1 MDIGTVLAIVS
12 GVGPLAKSVGE
23 TVGVEVIKEVT
34 KDGYR
39 AFKDGI
45 SKVFGSRGTKAIARL
60 EEQPESAE
68 AMRSV
73 TEMLGD
79 RGEPSDADERQL
91 ESVFRDLRRLVD
103 GDPVARR
110 AAEAARIRL
119 DVESGGHVS
128 IEGVR
133 GATSIDVRSRSAGNF
148 GFRNVDMKG
157 GQDGGN

>member
-39 AFKDGI
+39 TFKDGI
-45 SKVFGSRGTKAIARL
+45 GKVFGSRGTKAIVRL

-68 AMRSV
+68 AKQVLTAMI
-73 TEMLGD
+73 GD
-79 RGEPSDADERQL
+79 LREPSDADERQL
-91 ESVFRDLRRLVD
+91 EFLFRDLRRLVND
-103 GDPVARR
+103 DLVARR
-110 AAEAARIRL
+110 AVEAARIRL
-119 DVESGGHVS
+119 DVESSGHVT

-133 GATSIDVRSRSAGNF
+133 GATSIDVKSRSSGNF
-148 GFRNVDMKG
+148 DFRDVDMKG